1 MCIWYR
7 QSAAYTSLAPR
18 GQVDGWTAK
27 PSPLSI
33 HGRLSEFSRIICG
46 GLKRW
51 KIRITYRKW
60 SSNFPRSERKPVYE
74 KKNRELRIQWLWLR
88 HFSRLRTKIDNW
100 KICHKPIW
108 PFTWKIS
115 SVGKDKVNEWEFCE
129 LKITPIAV
137 FVIMIQRIFPSF
149 FLCDFYSGIVISLF
163 LFFNKIGFYCQ

>member
-1 MCIWYR
+1 MYLISPISCLYVTRATRSGWWMTGKAFATFNTWSFVGIFSDYMWRLKTLKNPYHLQKVKFKLSKKR
-7 QSAAYTSLAPR
+7 KKTSLR
-18 GQVDGWTAK
+18 
-27 PSPLSI
+27 
-33 HGRLSEFSRIICG
+33 
-46 GLKRW
+46 
-51 KIRITYRKW
+51 
-60 SSNFPRSERKPVYE
+60 

-149 FLCDFYSGIVISLF
+149 FLCDVYSGIVISLF
-163 LFFNKIGFYCQ
+163 LFFNKVGFYCQ

>member
-1 MCIWYR
+1 MKRYDIFFTCIWYR

-33 HGRLSEFSRIICG
+33 HGRLSEFSRIIYG

-74 KKNRELRIQWLWLR
+74 KKNREV
-88 HFSRLRTKIDNW
+88 TY
-100 KICHKPIW
+100 
-108 PFTWKIS
+108 
-115 SVGKDKVNEWEFCE
+115 SVALVKAFLAAENENRQLEDLPQADLAVYLKD
-129 LKITPIAV
+129 
-137 FVIMIQRIFPSF
+137 
-149 FLCDFYSGIVISLF
+149 FLCRQGQSQWMRILWVENYAHCCFCNHDSTYFSIFFPMRF
-163 LFFNKIGFYCQ
+163 LFGNCHFLIFIL